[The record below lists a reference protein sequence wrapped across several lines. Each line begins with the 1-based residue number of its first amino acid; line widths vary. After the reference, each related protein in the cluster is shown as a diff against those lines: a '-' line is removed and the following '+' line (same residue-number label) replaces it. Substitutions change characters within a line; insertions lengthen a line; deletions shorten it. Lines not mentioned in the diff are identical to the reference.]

1 MTGLAF
7 FTTSVSK
14 FASVTT
20 LVAPTVGAP
29 SALSGWVEAD
39 EVWAGSGL
47 VVRLVR
53 EPPLDVDRGGTSR
66 SGRSH
71 RLAVGV
77 VHHVTAGEHTIHAGP
92 GRRVLD
98 LQVTLAVRRQLAG
111 EQLAPR
117 VVADGHEHAVH
128 LEGLFLAGLGVPQ
141 QQPSDLTLAEDL
153 GHLAVPAES
162 DLRVGEGTVLHDL
175 GGPQLVPPVHHGH

>member
-7 FTTSVSK
+7 LTTSVSK

-39 EVWAGSGL
+39 GVAAASGL
-47 VVRLVR
+47 VVCLVR
-53 EPPLDVDRGGTSR
+53 EPPLDVDRGGTSGA
-66 SGRSH
+66 GRGH

-77 VHHVTAGEHTIHAGP
+77 VDHVAAGEHAVDAGP
-92 GRRVLD
+92 GGRVLD
-98 LQVTLAVRRQLAG
+98 LQVTLAVRLQLAG

-117 VVADGHEHAVH
+117 VMADGHE
-128 LEGLFLAGLGVPQ
+128 
-141 QQPSDLTLAEDL
+141 
-153 GHLAVPAES
+153 
-162 DLRVGEGTVLHDL
+162 
-175 GGPQLVPPVHHGH
+175 